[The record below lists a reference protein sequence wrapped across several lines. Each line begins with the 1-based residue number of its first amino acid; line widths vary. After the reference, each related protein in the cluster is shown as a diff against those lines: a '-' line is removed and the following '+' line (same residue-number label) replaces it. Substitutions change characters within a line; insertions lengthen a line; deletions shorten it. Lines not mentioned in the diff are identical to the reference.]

1 MRIQTTR
8 FGTIEVNESSMLRM
22 PEGMLGFEH
31 CRRFALLEEEPDS
44 VFKWLQSLDD
54 PALAFVLINP
64 FDFFPDYDVELT
76 DEQAEILDLDDPEDA
91 VMFTTVTVSRE
102 AGKVTTNLAG
112 PIVMNRRTLRMR
124 QIVFQDDNYSTKAVI
139 GEMPCASTDK
149 ELVKAA

>member
-1 MRIQTTR
+1 
-8 FGTIEVNESSMLRM
+8 
-22 PEGMLGFEH
+22 
-31 CRRFALLEEEPDS
+31 
-44 VFKWLQSLDD
+44 
-54 PALAFVLINP
+54 LAFVLINP

-76 DEQAEILDLDDPEDA
+76 DEQAEILDLEDPEDA